1 MQKEKLQKTNTG
13 SVVKPTS
20 RVQRLVECAFMVAVG
35 TVLMMLRLFEMPNGG
50 SVTLA
55 CSLPFILI
63 SFRHG
68 TRWGLL
74 SGLACALLQM
84 ITGFYVPPAAGVL
97 AFVGVV
103 LLDYVFAFGLQGL
116 ASLFAKP
123 FRSRAVGVAVGT
135 FGVCFLRFVS
145 AFLSGFLIWG
155 SITQDGLGA
164 VIYSLTYNGGY
175 MSVETV
181 ITVSI
186 ALLLY
191 KIAPQLYER
200 QP

>member
-13 SVVKPTS
+13 AVAKPTS
-20 RVQRLVECAFMVAVG
+20 RVQRLVECGLMVAVG

-84 ITGFYVPPAAGVL
+84 ITGFYVPPAASVL

-123 FRSRAVGVAVGT
+123 FRSPAVGVGVGT
-135 FGVCFLRFVS
+135 FAVCFLRFLS
-145 AFLSGFLIWG
+145 AFLSGFLIWEP
-155 SITQDGLGA
+155 ITGGGLSA

-175 MSVETV
+175 MLVETI
-181 ITVSI
+181 ITVTI

-191 KIAPQLYER
+191 KIAPKLYER